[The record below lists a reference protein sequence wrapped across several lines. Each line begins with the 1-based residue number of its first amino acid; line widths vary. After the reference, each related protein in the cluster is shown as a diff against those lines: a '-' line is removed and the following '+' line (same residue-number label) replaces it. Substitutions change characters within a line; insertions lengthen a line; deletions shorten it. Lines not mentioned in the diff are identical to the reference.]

1 MQTCAI
7 QTNWRSGNVSLLP
20 LLHVPSS
27 KRSANGGVGHV
38 PAVASFI
45 HGRLPINL
53 RIFAGLYSR
62 FLPALRHADQLHG

>member
-45 HGRLPINL
+45 HGRLSINL